1 MAKHGKQ
8 WRPPDLH
15 VKHKLQGWVVWGV
28 SIIRMELH
36 MPKELLALCKWCLY
50 VGASS
55 PLEVLQNIPSSHIDA
70 HKPIIRLPS
79 QKGSSL
85 TAFQACKS
93 LPRRSWVKIKKH
105 LLYEGDLGYVETSN
119 EDTAIVIVMPRQW
132 PYNIPKQS
140 GKKMEFSVELARLGS
155 HHLVP
160 ILSASGTDIGYSC
173 GEQQYVYGLLRLSL
187 AVDTLELV
195 NLPHLDNLKY
205 HMLTGIDRP
214 FVEQTM
220 WLFSAQFWKEKDKM
234 EIWEGN
240 LKGKE
245 GRLGDVDWYKR
256 TATILCDGDA
266 FDCSLHEL
274 HRKFSVGDVVKIMV
288 GPFSGEAS
296 HVTAVDEGNIIVV
309 IMQENE
315 TSDDVSH

>member
-1 MAKHGKQ
+1 M
-8 WRPPDLH
+8 
-15 VKHKLQGWVVWGV
+15 
-28 SIIRMELH
+28 
-36 MPKELLALCKWCLY
+36 
-50 VGASS
+50 
-55 PLEVLQNIPSSHIDA
+55 
-70 HKPIIRLPS
+70 
-79 QKGSSL
+79 
-85 TAFQACKS
+85 
-93 LPRRSWVKIKKH
+93 
-105 LLYEGDLGYVETSN
+105 YEGDLGYVETSN

-140 GKKMEFSVELARLGS
+140 GKKMEFSVELAWLGS

-160 ILSASGTDIGYSC
+160 ILSASGTEIGYSC

-214 FVEQTM
+214 FVKQTM

-245 GRLGDVDWYKR
+245 GRLGDIDWYKR
-256 TATILCDGDA
+256 TATILCDRDA

-309 IMQENE
+309 IMQENG